1 MEMGRPCHTV
11 KRQQMD
17 ILDHSVGPPHSR
29 GPKADRDV
37 DGQICSKNMRVVNGQ
52 DLQGI
57 GNSGDVWNINCGAS
71 EQ

>member
-1 MEMGRPCHTV
+1 MEMGRPCHTA

-17 ILDHSVGPPHSR
+17 IQDHSVR
-29 GPKADRDV
+29 PKADRDV

-52 DLQGI
+52 DMQGI
-57 GNSGDVWNINCGAS
+57 GNSGDVWNTNCAAS

>member
-1 MEMGRPCHTV
+1 MEMGRPCHTA
-11 KRQQMD
+11 KGHTRPQCGTPA
-17 ILDHSVGPPHSR
+17 LAR

-37 DGQICSKNMRVVNGQ
+37 DGQICSKNMQVVNGQ

-57 GNSGDVWNINCGAS
+57 ENTGDVWNTNCASS